1 MRLITEKAV
10 RQWTV
15 DHPAGKA
22 QLFYWLEKIKACTAT
37 NFTELQATF
46 AGVDRVLVASGKP
59 VMVFNIGHGRSA
71 YRLIA
76 AVHFDKQR
84 LFALKFLSHAEY
96 DKDAWKN
103 QL

>member
-1 MRLITEKAV
+1 VRLITEKTV

-15 DHPAGKA
+15 DYPSVKA
-22 QLFYWLEKIKACTAT
+22 QLMYWLEKIKASTAR
-37 NFTELQATF
+37 NFTELQASF

-59 VMVFNIGHGRSA
+59 VMVFNLGHGKSA

-76 AVHFDKQR
+76 AIHFDKQR
-84 LFALKFLSHAEY
+84 VFALRFLSHAEY
-96 DKDAWKN
+96 DKAAWKE